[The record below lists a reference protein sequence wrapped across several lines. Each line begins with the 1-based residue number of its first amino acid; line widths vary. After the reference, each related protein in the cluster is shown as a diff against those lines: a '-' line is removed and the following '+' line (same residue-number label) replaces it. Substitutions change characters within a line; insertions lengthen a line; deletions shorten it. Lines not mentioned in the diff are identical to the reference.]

1 MTDVKALTEPLLVNP
16 DRVAMSPWT
25 GTSVIEGN
33 PHQEFSILFRGG
45 SEGSNLWSAIWS
57 TEPCTLRFA
66 PKQDCLMYVIEGDAD
81 VDLEDGETC
90 KVSPGSIVA
99 MPKGRWTTW
108 RVNSFLREFVTY
120 Y

>member
-1 MTDVKALTEPLLVNP
+1 
-16 DRVAMSPWT
+16 
-25 GTSVIEGN
+25 
-33 PHQEFSILFRGG
+33 
-45 SEGSNLWSAIWS
+45 
-57 TEPCTLRFA
+57 
-66 PKQDCLMYVIEGDAD
+66 MYVIEGDAD